1 MAESLKQRIRN
12 GEVIIGVSVPI
23 NADRKRAEAILSK
36 DKYDYITVDSQ
47 HSAFN
52 EERLVSICAIAE
64 ELGVPVQFRIKH
76 TRQAYLIGNL
86 LDLGPWGIEVP
97 QVELES
103 TVDEAI
109 NSFYY
114 PQAGAHWPVGMRSN
128 GGAARYGLKGREG
141 QFEYAEWWNKTG
153 VLEMQLESVQATTNA
168 RKLAKLGVD
177 LLSWGPTDLAFSLEG
192 NLKHPFKTMDDCI
205 RYVVEQLQGT
215 QVKVSL
221 RSGTPD
227 QRDKYTKMGVTVLLE
242 RPQV

>member
-1 MAESLKQRIRN
+1 MAKGDTLKQRIRS

-23 NADRKRAEAILSK
+23 SADRKRMEAILSK
-36 DKYDYITVDSQ
+36 DKYDYIVVDSQ

-52 EERLVSICAIAE
+52 EDRLVTVCAIAE
-64 ELGVPVQFRIKH
+64 EVGIPLQFRIKH

-86 LDLGPWGIEVP
+86 LDLGPWSIEVP

-109 NSFYY
+109 NYFYY
-114 PQAGAHWPVGMRSN
+114 PQVGIRSN
-128 GGAARYGLKGREG
+128 GGAARYGLKGREE
-141 QFEYAEWWNKTG
+141 QFEYAKWWNNTG

-168 RKLAKLGVD
+168 RKLAKPGVD

-192 NLKHPFKTMDDCI
+192 NPKHPFKTMDDCI
-205 RYVVEQLQGT
+205 RYVLEQLHGT

-242 RPQV
+242 RAQA